1 MDKKNNIVI
10 LFSYYSEINLNNK
23 YFCSKNQLN
32 NNIHL
37 SKVLYNSY
45 YIIIIYIYICLTKI
59 QQS

>member
-45 YIIIIYIYICLTKI
+45 YIIIIYIYL
-59 QQS
+59 SN